1 MHSHLKKLNYVSTHT
16 KKKIVISMVKMSY
29 SKKFY
34 DLVLHRE
41 QTQTNTK
48 KIVAV
53 PNECI
58 VSIENRTFK
67 LAVNPSNF

>member
-1 MHSHLKKLNYVSTHT
+1 MHSHLKKPNYVSTHT
-16 KKKIVISMVKMSY
+16 EKIVISMVKMSY

-58 VSIENRTFK
+58 VSIENQTFK